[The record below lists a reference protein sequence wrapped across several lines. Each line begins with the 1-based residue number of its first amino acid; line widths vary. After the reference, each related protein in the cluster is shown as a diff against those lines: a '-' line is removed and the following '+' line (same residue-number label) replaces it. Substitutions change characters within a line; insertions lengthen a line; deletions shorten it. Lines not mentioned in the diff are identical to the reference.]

1 MQRLTALARGNPFL
15 AGGIAAAVIAAIAA
29 VIVVAVVAAGG
40 SSSAAPEPTPEP
52 TPTSEPTAKPTA
64 TRTATRTPSPTPT
77 PSAHF
82 AILDG
87 TYMSEAEWEA
97 RKDLLPLAVMFDN
110 TPSSYPHTGLDK
122 ADVIYE
128 SFVEGGITRLMAVFW
143 KQEAD
148 VLLPVRSAR
157 TPFVI
162 WVDELG
168 ALYGHAG
175 SSHTTDEADAGG
187 QLIEWQIKDLDAFD
201 TIANRAYYRVDGRFA
216 PYNLATSTERLR
228 EMGALKGYAGP
239 PTVEPWLF
247 LGPEDTP
254 AVGTPAGG
262 VEVDFGGRRTGWQ
275 LIHWKWDE
283 AAGAYGRSMFGGPQE
298 DGETGE
304 QLMFRTV
311 IVMTVPGFVANTRG
325 HYLLEQF
332 GEGKATIFM
341 RGQAF
346 EATWKKAD
354 REARTRFYDAAGNEI
369 LFERGPI
376 FIEVLGTQ
384 SKFTVTATA
393 EELPALPKYTPPPPQ
408 PPSQPV
414 DEETPPP
421 TATKAPS
428 PTAEPTQAEE
438 TIEPGEGEE
447 TPEPGDEETPEPTAT
462 QGPRESPTPLQLG
475 GQ

>member
-1 MQRLTALARGNPFL
+1 
-15 AGGIAAAVIAAIAA
+15 
-29 VIVVAVVAAGG
+29 
-40 SSSAAPEPTPEP
+40 
-52 TPTSEPTAKPTA
+52 
-64 TRTATRTPSPTPT
+64 
-77 PSAHF
+77 
-82 AILDG
+82 
-87 TYMSEAEWEA
+87 MSDEEWAA

-110 TPSSYPHTGLDK
+110 TPSSYPHTGLNK

-143 KQEAD
+143 KHEAD
-148 VLLPVRSAR
+148 LLLPVRSAR

-187 QLIEWQIKDLDAFD
+187 QLIEWEIKDLDAFD

-216 PYNLATSTERLR
+216 PYNLATSTGRLR
-228 EMGALKGYAGP
+228 DVAAQKGYSGP
-239 PTVEPWLF
+239 PAVEPWLF
-247 LGPEDTP
+247 VNPDDTP
-254 AVGTPAGG
+254 ATGTPAGG
-262 VEVDFGGRRTGWQ
+262 IEVDFGGRRTGWQ

-283 AAGAYGRSMFGGPQE
+283 AAGSYARNMFGGPQE

-311 IVMTVPGFVANTRG
+311 IVMVVPGFVANTRG

-354 REARTRFYDAAGNEI
+354 RKARTRFYDTAGNEI
-369 LFERGPI
+369 AFERGPI
-376 FIEVLGTQ
+376 FIEVLGNQ
-384 SKFTVTATA
+384 SKYMVTATA
-393 EELPALPKYTPPPPQ
+393 EELPALPKYVPPPPQ
-408 PPSQPV
+408 SGPAEE
-414 DEETPPP
+414 EETPPP
-421 TATKAPS
+421 TATTAPS
-428 PTAEPTQAEE
+428 PTQGPTEEPTGEPSE
-438 TIEPGEGEE
+438 TAGPGDDE
-447 TPEPGDEETPEPTAT
+447 TPEPGDDDDKPEPTAT
-462 QGPRESPTPLQLG
+462 LDSRESPTPLPFG
-475 GQ
+475 GE